1 METDHQAHPGVTDL
15 RGYVDSLRRHALLI
29 VAIAIG
35 AAIAAYVISTLQF
48 ERYRAETTLLFSPEV
63 TEAGDERIRSVDTL
77 AKLAVSQSVL
87 APVAKARGYSSSA
100 ALAGDLK
107 VTGDANADILT
118 ITATAAIPQRARD
131 LANAVS
137 RSLIEWRNQKRQQ
150 LLRANIQV
158 LERQL
163 NLLTR
168 RGVPS
173 DDPAIADLRSQITA
187 SRAEL
192 LVDNPDL
199 SVITPATTPGSP
211 YTPRPKRNAAIG
223 FMVGL
228 LLGLVIASLR
238 ERLDRR
244 IRSVDEIEELYD
256 APTLG
261 LVPFAERGDRSQQL
275 ADFIGASPLADAYR
289 TIRTNLSLVRLAVD
303 EHSVIVVSSAAP
315 QEGKSAVTANL
326 ALSLAMADRRVLA
339 VSADVHAPALHE
351 YFTRY
356 FRERRARAEIPD
368 TPTGNGVSPLPRS
381 GPGIVEV
388 LAGDVPF
395 EQAVRQ
401 VGTGGGLSGT
411 GRLDMLA
418 SDRTFF
424 DPAVLYQSEAM
435 AQFLNRVKNAYDVVL
450 IDVPPLIATADA
462 ALLAKHA
469 DVLLLVARVNHLT
482 RNQARRAIR
491 MMETTDI
498 APAGIIITGE
508 FETELTYGSGY
519 YTPASPGERPV
530 TSRRA

>member
-1 METDHQAHPGVTDL
+1 MEADHHTAHGVTDL
-15 RGYVDSLRRHALLI
+15 RGYVDSLRRHAVLI
-29 VAIAIG
+29 VAIAVG
-35 AAIAAYVISTLQF
+35 AAVAAYVISTLQF
-48 ERYRAETTLLFSPEV
+48 ERYRASTTLLFSPDV
-63 TEAGDERIRSVDTL
+63 TEGSDDRGRSIDTL
-77 AKLAVSQSVL
+77 VQLAGSERVL
-87 APVAKARGYSSSA
+87 APVAKAQGYDSSKK
-100 ALAGDLK
+100 LARDIA
-107 VTGDANADILT
+107 VSGDANADILT
-118 ITATAAIPQRARD
+118 IKASAAIPERARN
-131 LANAVS
+131 LANAVA
-137 RSLIEWRNQKRQQ
+137 RSLIDWRNAKRER
-150 LLRANIQV
+150 LLGANIQV

-163 NLLTR
+163 ALLTR

-173 DDPAIADLRSQITA
+173 NDPAVSDLRTQLTEA
-187 SRAEL
+187 RAER
-192 LVDNPDL
+192 LVDTPDL
-199 SVITPATTPGSP
+199 SVITPATTPSAA
-211 YTPRPKRNAAIG
+211 YTPKPKRNAAIG
-223 FMVGL
+223 FIVGL
-228 LLGLVIASLR
+228 LLGLVITSLR

-261 LVPFAERGDRSQQL
+261 LVPFTERGDRSQQL
-275 ADFIGASPLADAYR
+275 ADFIGASQLADAYR
-289 TIRTNLSLVRLAVD
+289 TIRTNLSLVRLAGD

-356 FRERRARAEIPD
+356 FRERKARAEVPD

-424 DPAVLYQSEAM
+424 DPAVLYQSDAM
-435 AQFLNRVKNAYDVVL
+435 RQFLKRVKNAYDVVL

-469 DVLLLVARVNHLT
+469 DVMLLVARVNHLT

-491 MMETTDI
+491 MMETTDLT
-498 APAGIIITGE
+498 PAGIIITGE
-508 FETELTYGSGY
+508 FETELTYGTGY
-519 YTPASPGERPV
+519 YTPSPGERPV
-530 TSRRA
+530 ASPRA